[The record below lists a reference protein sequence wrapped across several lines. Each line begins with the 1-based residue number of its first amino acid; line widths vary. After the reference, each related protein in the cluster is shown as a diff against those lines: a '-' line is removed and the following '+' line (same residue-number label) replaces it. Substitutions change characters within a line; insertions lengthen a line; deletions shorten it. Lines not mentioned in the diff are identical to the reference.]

1 MFIIVGF
8 SWTLEIIQ
16 SAGKV
21 EWDVNNNKVKTERG
35 HTTLESLPLSTGNI
49 YGLFRCGVPWM
60 QNRIEAT
67 AWSFK
72 KKGNL
77 EELSNSVPNYLLM
90 GKPDYQKYTTSSS
103 LCPSNLEEFQEY
115 KKNYAANKSVFGY
128 YRENMSC
135 VFEICF
141 LRIQIH
147 Q

>member
-1 MFIIVGF
+1 MCVYHCFFLDFRDNPECRKDGMGCQQQ
-8 SWTLEIIQ
+8 Q
-16 SAGKV
+16 SK
-21 EWDVNNNKVKTERG
+21 NRTRPY
-35 HTTLESLPLSTGNI
+35 HFGNI
-49 YGLFRCGVPWM
+49 YGLFRCRVPWM
-60 QNRIEAT
+60 RSRIEAT

-77 EELSNSVPNYLLM
+77 EEISNLVPNYLLM

-128 YRENMSC
+128 YREYMSC